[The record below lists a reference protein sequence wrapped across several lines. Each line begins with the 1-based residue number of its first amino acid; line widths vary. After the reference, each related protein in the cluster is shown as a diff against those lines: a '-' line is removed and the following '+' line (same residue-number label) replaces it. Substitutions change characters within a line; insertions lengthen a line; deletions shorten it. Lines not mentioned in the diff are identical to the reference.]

1 MYKQIKEQYL
11 SQVAYVLAD
20 ASLTRLSTYILCY
33 HLILEI
39 LYDLLQDTAVNNQQ
53 LIKKI
58 IQPEPIKMVINN
70 EPLTDFSKMA

>member
-33 HLILEI
+33 HLILKI

-53 LIKKI
+53 LTKKLFN
-58 IQPEPIKMVINN
+58 QNLLKW
-70 EPLTDFSKMA
+70 